1 MTAVLEPFR
10 ALLLVIFFALCVAV
24 TVARVIWENV
34 R

>member
-10 ALLLVIFFALCVAV
+10 ALGELIWAAASVAV
-24 TVARVIWENV
+24 TVAQFAWRK